1 MACRHVATV
10 TVFERVAKG
19 GAYPLRVS
27 VLDPLKFRFFFFAGR
42 ADVEWISKCLSSVWR
57 WSSRK
62 VRKSDP

>member
-1 MACRHVATV
+1 MAGRHVATV

-27 VLDPLKFRFFFFAGR
+27 VLDPLSSVFFFAGR
-42 ADVEWISKCLSSVWR
+42 ADVEWISKCLSYVWR